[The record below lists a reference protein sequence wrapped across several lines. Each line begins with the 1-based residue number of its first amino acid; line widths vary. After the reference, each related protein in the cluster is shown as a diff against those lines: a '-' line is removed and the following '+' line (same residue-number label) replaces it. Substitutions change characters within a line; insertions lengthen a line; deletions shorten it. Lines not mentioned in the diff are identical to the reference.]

1 MISKREKVEKE
12 REKGTIG
19 KRYGT
24 GTEEL
29 GDEAQRVRRRM
40 RKNREE
46 GTGISRGWKNRED
59 ETGARPKK
67 YGAQKQPFDSAMKNL
82 L

>member
-29 GDEAQRVRRRM
+29 GDEAQLGRTGGGKMGEGATRISRG
-40 RKNREE
+40 RKNRED
-46 GTGISRGWKNRED
+46 G
-59 ETGARPKK
+59 TGARRKK
-67 YGAQKQPFDSAMKNL
+67 YGAQKQPFDSAWKNML
-82 L
+82 

>member
-29 GDEAQRVRRRM
+29 GDEAQRGG
-40 RKNREE
+40 EE
-46 GTGISRGWKNRED
+46 CGKMGKKERGKRCGKIGGD
-59 ETGARPKK
+59 GTGARRKK
-67 YGAQKQPFDSAMKNL
+67 YGAQKQPFDSALKNML
-82 L
+82 

>member
-29 GDEAQRVRRRM
+29 GDEAQRGG
-40 RKNREE
+40 EE
-46 GTGISRGWKNRED
+46 CGKMGKKERGK
-59 ETGARPKK
+59 GAEK
-67 YGAQKQPFDSAMKNL
+67 
-82 L
+82 

>member
-29 GDEAQRVRRRM
+29 GDEAQLGRTEG
-40 RKNREE
+40 RKNGRR
-46 GTGISRGWKNRED
+46 SNED
-59 ETGARPKK
+59 
-67 YGAQKQPFDSAMKNL
+67 KQRAEK
-82 L
+82 

>member
-40 RKNREE
+40 RKNRED
-46 GTGISRGWKNRED
+46 G
-59 ETGARPKK
+59 TGARRKK
-67 YGAQKQPFDSAMKNL
+67 YGA
-82 L
+82 

>member
-46 GTGISRGWKNRED
+46 ETRKKVRKNRGD
-59 ETGARPKK
+59 GTGARR
-67 YGAQKQPFDSAMKNL
+67 KNSRL
-82 L
+82 TAP

>member
-40 RKNREE
+40 RKNRED
-46 GTGISRGWKNRED
+46 G
-59 ETGARPKK
+59 TGARRKK
-67 YGAQKQPFDSAMKNL
+67 YGAQKQPFDSALKNML
-82 L
+82 

>member
-46 GTGISRGWKNRED
+46 GTRKKVRKNREEGTRKKVRKNRED
-59 ETGARPKK
+59 GTGARRKK
-67 YGAQKQPFDSAMKNL
+67 YGA
-82 L
+82 

>member
-29 GDEAQRVRRRM
+29 GDEAQLGRTGGGKMGEGATRISRG
-40 RKNREE
+40 RKNRED
-46 GTGISRGWKNRED
+46 G
-59 ETGARPKK
+59 TGARRRK
-67 YGAQKQPFDSAMKNL
+67 YAERRQPVYSAWENRP
-82 L
+82 

>member
-40 RKNREE
+40 RKNRED
-46 GTGISRGWKNRED
+46 G
-59 ETGARPKK
+59 TGARRKK
-67 YGAQKQPFDSAMKNL
+67 YGAQKQPFDSTLKNML
-82 L
+82 